1 MLDQGGSATDPE
13 IDLYCHTSGNGAN
26 SNSNLAMTGK
36 WVGER
41 QYPTSR
47 GGWSTEKMYIF
58 YHSGSRE
65 TGDEGWYEGIMPNED
80 IPSPKLRSMHLT
92 TSIESDK
99 EGGRRRRRRRRS
111 TGLLV
116 CGLNHTAKWTV

>member
-1 MLDQGGSATDPE
+1 MGGREHPGCTVA
-13 IDLYCHTSGNGAN
+13 C
-26 SNSNLAMTGK
+26 
-36 WVGER
+36 GER

-92 TSIESDK
+92 TSIESDR
-99 EGGRRRRRRRRS
+99 EGGW
-111 TGLLV
+111 
-116 CGLNHTAKWTV
+116 ADEEE